1 MKTKHTPGPWS
12 IHFGAAQGGEGHH
25 IVDSNDLAELSRIA
39 VVFFHDDE
47 EGETRANA
55 QLIAAAPELLESLKV
70 AMRVIDSFAP
80 SYADRIFADEARAA
94 IAKATG
100 ATP

>member
-1 MKTKHTPGPWS
+1 MNTKHTPGPWGHGNS
-12 IHFGAAQGGEGHH
+12 DKPVSLMAVCFGDGAGGGT
-25 IVDSNDLAELSRIA
+25 IVR
-39 VVFFHDDE
+39 FPTT
-47 EGETRANA
+47 GEISFNETMANA
-55 QLIAAAPELLESLKV
+55 RLIAAAPELLESLKV